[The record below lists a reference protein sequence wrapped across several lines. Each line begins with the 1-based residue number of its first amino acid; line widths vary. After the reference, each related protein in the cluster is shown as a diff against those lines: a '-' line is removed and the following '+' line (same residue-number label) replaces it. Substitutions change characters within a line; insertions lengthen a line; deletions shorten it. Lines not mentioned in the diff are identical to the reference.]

1 MKRKRGALPYTRGLF
16 VYDENIP
23 FLLEALKG
31 PKIELELQLCEQ
43 HKAVCAPGAMTA
55 YEHSLDIPASSQTLS
70 QTGLSIPC
78 E

>member
-1 MKRKRGALPYTRGLF
+1 MSRAAEAQSRSMKRKRGALPYTRGLF

-43 HKAVCAPGAMTA
+43 HKAVCAPV
-55 YEHSLDIPASSQTLS
+55 P
-70 QTGLSIPC
+70 
-78 E
+78 